1 MKEVWIVVSLVL
13 LCGAMAFGQSA
24 APMAQAELQ
33 NSQGETVGL
42 ATFSEGV
49 NGVMIVAHVH
59 NMEPGFHG
67 FHIHETGKCTP
78 PDFKSAGDH
87 FNPFEAR
94 HGSRNPDGPHAGD
107 LPNLPVS
114 PDGTG
119 VIVTY
124 APLVTLS
131 DGKNS
136 LFSSAGTALVL
147 HKMPGDLKTDP
158 AGNAG
163 DRVACGRIIKLGKE
177 KHAATAD

>member
-1 MKEVWIVVSLVL
+1 MKEIWVVVSLML
-13 LCGAMAFGQSA
+13 LCSTVVFGQSA

-49 NGVMIVAHVH
+49 NGVMVVAHVH
-59 NMEPGFHG
+59 NMAPGFHG

-87 FNPFEAR
+87 FNPFAAH
-94 HGSRNPDGPHAGD
+94 HGSRNPEGPHAGD
-107 LPNLPVS
+107 LPNLLVS

-124 APLVTLS
+124 APLVTLGE
-131 DGKNS
+131 GKNS
-136 LFSSAGTALVL
+136 LFPSAGTALVL

-177 KHAATAD
+177 RHAATAD